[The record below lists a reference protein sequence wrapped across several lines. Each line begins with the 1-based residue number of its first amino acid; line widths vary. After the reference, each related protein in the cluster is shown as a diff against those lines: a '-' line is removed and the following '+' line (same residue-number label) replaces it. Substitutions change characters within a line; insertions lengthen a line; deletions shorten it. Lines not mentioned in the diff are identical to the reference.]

1 MTATLLAAATAAAT
15 AQTTELQLGTTLAL
29 SSAHRSSATCL
40 HYPCAPLH
48 TLLSTLS
55 ASLLSSELR
64 SATRPAA
71 DLGQPILGP
80 AASWSSSRRRGNC
93 SVAWLHL
100 GSTWLHNAQRTKGQK
115 DTQYIPASIT
125 RSSKYMAAPEDHL

>member
-1 MTATLLAAATAAAT
+1 MTATLLAAAAS

-29 SSAHRSSATCL
+29 SSATCL
-40 HYPCAPLH
+40 QHPCAPLH
-48 TLLSTLS
+48 SPLS

-64 SATRPAA
+64 SVTRPAA
-71 DLGQPILGP
+71 DLGQPILGA
-80 AASWSSSRRRGNC
+80 AASWSSSGRGGNC

-115 DTQYIPASIT
+115 ETQYIPASST
-125 RSSKYMAAPEDHL
+125 RTSKYMAAVEDHF